1 MTRFTNFTDE
11 ELDAMESAFC
21 NEGLHRLVDEV
32 RLERQMRNEQRYKN
46 YL

>member
-1 MTRFTNFTDE
+1 MTRFSVFTDE

-21 NEGLHRLVDEV
+21 NEGLYRLVEEV
-32 RLERQMRNEQRYKN
+32 RLERQMRNQQRYKN